1 MHLECFARSEIDF
14 LVINNFI
21 LDRKDQSMLTED
33 EFDIFE
39 PD

>member
-1 MHLECFARSEIDF
+1 MRSEIDF